1 MPPVPL
7 GRHLLGM
14 LGAIDEHLRDQR
26 GEASLAPILVG
37 ADDARQRVGENRHG
51 EHAVG
56 PVAHLWRHLPG
67 ARCAGALGADE
78 RPERRPAGKAGRFRV
93 DQGKARE
100 ARVADE
106 HVPSLAAGAPGGRE
120 RLEQRGLQ
128 ALAHGTGPR
137 PNPPPCIHIR
147 KTLPR

>member
-1 MPPVPL
+1 MMRGSGSAKTAMASTRSGPSRTCGGTSPA
-7 GRHLLGM
+7 R
-14 LGAIDEHLRDQR
+14 GAP
-26 GEASLAPILVG
+26 A
-37 ADDARQRVGENRHG
+37 
-51 EHAVG
+51 
-56 PVAHLWRHLPG
+56 
-67 ARCAGALGADE
+67 ALGADE